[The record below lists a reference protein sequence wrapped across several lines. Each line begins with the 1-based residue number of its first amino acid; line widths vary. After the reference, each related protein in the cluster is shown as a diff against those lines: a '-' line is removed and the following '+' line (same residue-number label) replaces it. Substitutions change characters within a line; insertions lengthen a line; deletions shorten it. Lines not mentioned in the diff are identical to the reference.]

1 MIAARP
7 NQIPQYDQANR
18 PVQAEAKNS
27 NYHMVDIKTDY
38 RDLKLLHY
46 LDLKLLHYLQ
56 TQWQC
61 LANAVGWINL
71 YLR

>member
-46 LDLKLLHYLQ
+46 LQ